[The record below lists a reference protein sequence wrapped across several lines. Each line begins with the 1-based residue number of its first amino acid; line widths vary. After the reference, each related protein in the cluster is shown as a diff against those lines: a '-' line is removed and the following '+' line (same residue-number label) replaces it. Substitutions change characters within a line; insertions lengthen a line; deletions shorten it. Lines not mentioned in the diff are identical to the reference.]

1 MGIRTKLTL
10 PLLIALLLFVG
21 LLHLLWAPG
30 EYAASRKAFQVR
42 VETQFAAMESD
53 IVRNVL
59 THDTAALY
67 ASLDSLLVRN
77 GRDMSHFTLSDAEG
91 KRIYP
96 LYPETETGTSPRFSF
111 PYSYPIKLEG
121 VLLGTIDVRLDWQ
134 GQYLDTQKRI
144 IRLEVYGLIVALAL
158 LFFTLFW
165 QNSLI
170 RRPIEKLQRA
180 MQQMA
185 RGEEVLELPATGKD
199 EIGTLTASFH
209 ILRTEILEQ
218 QEQIKA
224 AHRELEEAFAA
235 VAERNKALNAEVVER
250 KKAEVDLV
258 NSQHRLQL
266 IFDSSPAAI
275 FIHDLEGKILE
286 VNKTMEDLFCVSK
299 EDVCALSIGDDFS
312 SPENPTEMVP
322 IYWEKVMSGEPQT
335 FEWISRR
342 PHDGST
348 FMSQVDLRKIHYGG
362 KEVIYATVL
371 DISARK
377 EMEERLASEKE
388 RLAVTLR
395 SIGDGVITTD
405 IRGKIVFINKVA
417 ENLSGWSNDDAS
429 GRDSREVFNI
439 INSKTREACRSPVSR
454 VLQLGQTV
462 NLAEDTLLITKDG
475 GQISIA
481 DSGAPIRDRSSDI
494 IGVVIVFRDVSR
506 ERERDEE
513 LAKIKK
519 LESVGVLAG
528 GIAHDFNNLLSAIL
542 GNIEMVC
549 CRVQKD
555 DSAVSLLMEA
565 RKATRR
571 AAKLT
576 QQLLTFSRGGDPV
589 KEKTSLNELVH
600 ESADFVL
607 HGSRIACEYS
617 FVEDLWVVEA
627 DSGQLGQVIQNIVLN
642 AKHAMPRGGKIRI
655 SCYNVKDGEV
665 ACPAATNGEH
675 FVCIEIQDSGI
686 GIPLEIQDKVFDPYF
701 TTKQEGSGLG
711 LAVCHSIISKH
722 EGHLRVRSEP
732 GVGTTFYVCLP
743 SGPSRREIVVVPPQ
757 RVETAVRAKLIMV
770 MDDEEMLR
778 KVAKAQLSMLG
789 HGVVLVAD
797 GEQAVVKYQ
806 ELQSSGTPVDLVLMD
821 LTIPGGMGGQEA
833 ARKLLAVDP
842 DAKIIVVSGYSTD
855 PVMAA
860 YDDYGFCGAI
870 SKPFDL
876 KELAGAIAAAF

>member
-1 MGIRTKLTL
+1 MGIRSKLTL

-21 LLHLLWAPG
+21 VLHLLWAPG
-30 EYAASRKAFQVR
+30 EYAASRKAFQAR
-42 VETQFAAMESD
+42 MEIQFAAMESD
-53 IVRNVL
+53 IVRNLL

-67 ASLDSLLVRN
+67 ASLDRLLDRN
-77 GRDMSHFTLSDAEG
+77 SQDMSHFTLSDASG
-91 KRIYP
+91 KRLYP
-96 LYPETETGTSPRFSF
+96 LFSETEPLANRQFSF
-111 PYSYPIKLEG
+111 PYHYSIELEG
-121 VLLGTIDVRLDWQ
+121 VLLGTISVRLDWQ
-134 GQYLDTQKRI
+134 SQYLDTHKRI
-144 IRLEVYGLIVALAL
+144 MRLEIYGLIVALAL
-158 LFFTLFW
+158 LFFTLVW
-165 QNSLI
+165 QNRLI
-170 RRPIEKLQRA
+170 RRPIEKLQKA
-180 MQQMA
+180 MKQMA
-185 RGEEVLELPATGKD
+185 RGEEVLELPATGRD
-199 EIGTLTASFH
+199 EIGKLTASFQT
-209 ILRTEILEQ
+209 LRTEILEQ

-224 AHRELEEAFAA
+224 AHGELEEAFSA
-235 VAERNKALNAEVVER
+235 VAERNKALKAEVAER
-250 KKAEVDLV
+250 KKAEIDLV

-275 FIHDLEGKILE
+275 FIHDLEGKILDL
-286 VNKTMEDLFCVSK
+286 NQTMLDLYCVSK
-299 EDVCALSIGDDFS
+299 EEGCALSIGDDFS
-312 SPENPTEMVP
+312 SPENPMEMAY
-322 IYWEKVMSGEPQT
+322 IYWEKAMAGEPQD

-348 FMSQVDLRKIHYGG
+348 FVSQVDLRKIHYGG

-377 EMEERLASEKE
+377 EMEEHLASEKE

-405 IRGKIVFINKVA
+405 IHGKIVFINKVA

-439 INSKTREACRSPVSR
+439 VNSRTREACGSPVSR
-454 VLQLGQTV
+454 VLELGQTV
-462 NLAEDTLLITKDG
+462 NLAEDTLLITKGG
-475 GQISIA
+475 GQVSIA
-481 DSGAPIRDRSSDI
+481 DSGAPIRDRSSEV
-494 IGVVIVFRDVSR
+494 IGVVIVFRDVTK
-506 ERERDEE
+506 EKERDEE

-542 GNIEMVC
+542 GNIEMVSY
-549 CRVQKD
+549 RVQKD
-555 DSAVSLLMEA
+555 DGAVSLLSEA
-565 RKATRR
+565 RKATKR

-576 QQLLTFSRGGDPV
+576 LQLLTFSRGGDPV
-589 KEKTSLNELVH
+589 KEKTSLNELVQ

-617 FVEDLWVVEA
+617 FAEDLRVVEA
-627 DSGQLGQVIQNIVLN
+627 DSGQLGQVVQNIVLN
-642 AKHAMPRGGKIRI
+642 AKHAMIRGGKIRI
-655 SCYNVKDGEV
+655 SCYNAKEGEV
-665 ACPAATNGEH
+665 ACPAPTNGVH
-675 FVCIEIQDSGI
+675 FVCIEIQDSGT
-686 GIPLEIQDKVFDPYF
+686 GIPVEIQDKIFDPYF

-711 LAVCHSIISKH
+711 LAVCHSIINKH
-722 EGHLRVRSEP
+722 QGHLRVQSEP

-743 SGPSRREIVVVPPQ
+743 SGPSREDAVVPPQ
-757 RVETAVRAKLIMV
+757 RVEKVVRAKLIMV

-789 HGVVLVAD
+789 HGVVLVEN

-806 ELQSSGTPVDLVLMD
+806 ELQASGTPVDLVLMD

-833 ARKLLAVDP
+833 VQNLLAVDR

-860 YDDYGFCGAI
+860 YKEYGFCGAI

-876 KELAGAIAAAF
+876 KELADAIAAAF